1 MRRSETVRLGDLVR
15 QSIKENNLQDGL
27 DADRIKTIW
36 AEETGEH
43 IAKLTKEIVFDKG
56 KLYISIKSSS
66 IVRNEILLI
75 RNELV
80 KRINARLGRKFVKE
94 IIVR

>member
-1 MRRSETVRLGDLVR
+1 MRRSGIISLGELVK
-15 QSIKENNLQDGL
+15 QCIKNNNLQDGL
-27 DADRIKTIW
+27 DIDRLKNIW

-56 KLYISIKSSS
+56 KLYVSIKSSS